1 MADKKKR
8 VPHIQTQFA
17 NPSPMPVEVLLAE
30 DNEGDARLI
39 KEIVS
44 RCSVA
49 VRITVAED
57 GEKALALLADPHF
70 KPDLIITDMNMPK
83 VAGPELLKRSNAN
96 GIPVV
101 VFSSSKNPADVTN
114 ALEFGAKEFVE
125 KPLDID
131 EYTEAL
137 WKMIWKWTQRPA
149 QSREASDSATAIP
162 SDPILNSAV

>member
-1 MADKKKR
+1 
-8 VPHIQTQFA
+8 
-17 NPSPMPVEVLLAE
+17 MPVEVLLAE

-101 VFSSSKNPADVTN
+101 VFSSSTNPTDKAE
-114 ALEFGAKEFVE
+114 ALKLGARECVE
-125 KPLDID
+125 KPIDLD
-131 EYTEAL
+131 EYTEVL
-137 WKMIWKWTQRPA
+137 WKMIWKWAQRPA
-149 QSREASDSATAIP
+149 QSRETAAAIL

>member
-1 MADKKKR
+1 MFSRLSSIKKR
-8 VPHIQTQFA
+8 VPHVQTQFA
-17 NPSPMPVEVLLAE
+17 NRVHMPIEVLLAE

-57 GEKALALLADPHF
+57 GEKALALLADPLF

-83 VAGPELLKRSNAN
+83 VAGPALLKRSNAN

-101 VFSSSKNPADVTN
+101 VFSSSTNPADKAE
-114 ALEFGAKEFVE
+114 ALKLGARECVE
-125 KPLDID
+125 KPIDLD
-131 EYTEAL
+131 EYTETL
-137 WKMIWKWTQRPA
+137 WKMIWKWTQR
-149 QSREASDSATAIP
+149 SA
-162 SDPILNSAV
+162 LG

>member
-1 MADKKKR
+1 MVDKKKR
-8 VPHIQTQFA
+8 VPPIQAQFA
-17 NPSPMPVEVLLAE
+17 NRIHMPVEVLLAE

-70 KPDLIITDMNMPK
+70 KPDLIVTDMNMPK
-83 VAGPELLKRSNAN
+83 VAGTEILKRFSAN

-101 VFSSSKNPADVTN
+101 VFSSSTNPTDKAE
-114 ALEFGAKEFVE
+114 ALKLGARECVE
-125 KPLDID
+125 KPIDLD

-137 WKMIWKWTQRPA
+137 WKLIWKWTQR
-149 QSREASDSATAIP
+149 S
-162 SDPILNSAV
+162 V

>member
-1 MADKKKR
+1 MLRFLNASRHSLNSQQVLVDKQAGC
-8 VPHIQTQFA
+8 HIQTQFA
-17 NPSPMPVEVLLAE
+17 NRGSMPVEVLLVE
-30 DNEGDARLI
+30 DNNGDAQLI

-57 GEKALALLADPHF
+57 GEKALALLADPQF

-101 VFSSSKNPADVTN
+101 VFSSSKNPTDITN
-114 ALEFGAKEFVE
+114 ALELGARECVE
-125 KPLDID
+125 KPTDLD
-131 EYTEAL
+131 EYTNAL
-137 WKMIWKWTQRPA
+137 WKMIWKWIQPPA
-149 QSREASDSATAIP
+149 
-162 SDPILNSAV
+162 

>member
-1 MADKKKR
+1 
-8 VPHIQTQFA
+8 
-17 NPSPMPVEVLLAE
+17 MPVEVLLAE

-83 VAGPELLKRSNAN
+83 GIVKLRQISTIFSARSTNAN
-96 GIPVV
+96 TANQQV
-101 VFSSSKNPADVTN
+101 SSCP
-114 ALEFGAKEFVE
+114 
-125 KPLDID
+125 
-131 EYTEAL
+131 
-137 WKMIWKWTQRPA
+137 WR
-149 QSREASDSATAIP
+149 
-162 SDPILNSAV
+162 

>member
-1 MADKKKR
+1 MPPPK
-8 VPHIQTQFA
+8 A
-17 NPSPMPVEVLLAE
+17 NFQQVLVDRETVRDFHKSGSNLSKQAIPIEVLLAE
-30 DNEGDARLI
+30 DNDGDARLI

-44 RCSVA
+44 HCSVA

-57 GEKALALLADPHF
+57 GEKALALLADPQF

-101 VFSSSKNPADVTN
+101 VFSSSTNPTDKAK
-114 ALEFGAKEFVE
+114 ALELGARECVE
-125 KPLDID
+125 KPTDLD

-137 WKMIWKWTQRPA
+137 CKMIWKWTKTPA
-149 QSREASDSATAIP
+149 
-162 SDPILNSAV
+162 